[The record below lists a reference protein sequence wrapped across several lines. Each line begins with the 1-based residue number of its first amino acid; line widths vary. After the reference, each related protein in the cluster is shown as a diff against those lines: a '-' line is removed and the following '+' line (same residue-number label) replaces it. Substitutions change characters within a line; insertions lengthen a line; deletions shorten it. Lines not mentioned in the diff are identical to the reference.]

1 MQRDGNLCKSAGVSP
16 TPPGDG
22 NSSIRFYHKGVSG
35 CIPNPTWGR
44 KLCFRHH
51 AKGACQVYP
60 QPHLG
65 TETSR
70 PARYRS
76 ALSEVYPQPH
86 LGTETLLPVSKS
98 AKNTGASPTPPGDG
112 NQGRETTGRTGW
124 LGASPTP
131 PGDGNITAPTNNAL
145 EQGASP
151 TPPGDGNPGFL
162 KVTVRVVKMHPQPL
176 TGTEPQTRHRRY
188 RPRLCLLYD
197 WDMSWNTLRNQHIKG
212 KTAGI
217 ST

>member
-22 NSSIRFYHKGVSG
+22 NK
-35 CIPNPTWGR
+35 
-44 KLCFRHH
+44 
-51 AKGACQVYP
+51 Q
-60 QPHLG
+60 
-65 TETSR
+65 TSKI
-70 PARYRS
+70 
-76 ALSEVYPQPH
+76 
-86 LGTETLLPVSKS
+86 PVSLVR
-98 AKNTGASPTPPGDG
+98 GVSPTPPGDG
-112 NQGRETTGRTGW
+112 NFFLQSCGLGDE
-124 LGASPTP
+124 GASPTP